1 MNHWKLV
8 YLVFLSGKKQHKSVI
23 FSWCSESMRQ
33 HFNWDLLACWDVIEL
48 IADSVEVQS
57 SSIWKLFSWTEV
69 HLLQISTA
77 FHVWKYD
84 FKLFKMVSFLE
95 DLDSTS
101 WPNAGFWIAVS
112 TLGKVNE
119 IDTEFSCQ
127 GRYCLFSYQSLH
139 RRLTH
144 KIYLIF
150 SDKWVYT
157 WLLIKQYNVKNVRLP
172 STASGFVITIAKWR
186 NTSTCQN

>member
-1 MNHWKLV
+1 
-8 YLVFLSGKKQHKSVI
+8 
-23 FSWCSESMRQ
+23 MRQ

-157 WLLIKQYNVKNVRLP
+157 WLLIKQFGYQALP
-172 STASGFVITIAKWR
+172 VGLWSQLLSDVTQARAKTNNCDVFLFIYFNSYGR
-186 NTSTCQN
+186 VVCIFFLPVNID